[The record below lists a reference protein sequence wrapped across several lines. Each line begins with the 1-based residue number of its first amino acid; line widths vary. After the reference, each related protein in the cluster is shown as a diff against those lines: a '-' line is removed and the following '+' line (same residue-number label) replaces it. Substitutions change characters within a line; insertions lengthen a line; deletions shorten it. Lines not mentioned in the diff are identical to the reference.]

1 MKPQRFISLLLAFW
15 TGCLFMQAQKIVKD
29 SIKIQ
34 GHQRHFFMYLP
45 DELPENAPLVF
56 ALHGYGNRG
65 NQKSWMNEAANRHKF
80 AVCIPVGLKDPKG
93 KNSWNVGYPFQEGWE
108 IDDVKTMCTMAKYVQ
123 KKYRLSKANTF
134 LTGMSNGGEMCYLL
148 AYSKQNTFKALGSLA
163 GLTMEWMYRELDIPK
178 PIPFLEIHGTLDH
191 TSEWEGDLDNKG
203 GWGAYMSVP
212 LATGALIAENRC
224 SVLERDTIAGGEY
237 TKKAHQVI
245 KYRYKNPGTRNDV
258 WVYKVVGGGHNWFT
272 DDMDTGEEVWQFF
285 RQYLE

>member
-1 MKPQRFISLLLAFW
+1 MTANRTLIFLLSIVCPLLLR
-15 TGCLFMQAQKIVKD
+15 AQQIIPD
-29 SIKIQ
+29 SVKIQ

-45 DELPENAPLVF
+45 DGLPENAPLVF

-80 AVCIPVGLKDPKG
+80 AVCIPVGLKDPRG

-123 KKYRLSKANTF
+123 KKYRLHPKNTF

-163 GLTMEWMYRELDIPK
+163 GLSMRWIYETRDIPK
-178 PIPFLEIHGTLDH
+178 PIPFLEIHGTEDH
-191 TSEWEGDLDNKG
+191 TSEWEGDLENKG

-224 SVLERDTIAGGEY
+224 SVLERDTVDGGKY

-245 KYRYKNPGTRNDV
+245 KYRYKNPHTRTDV

-272 DDMDTGEEVWQFF
+272 DDMDTGEEVWKFF